1 MKVAI
6 IGGAGRMGAWFAR
19 YFSSKGVLA
28 VLSDTRI
35 KEAGDVAYSTG
46 AEVARTNIE
55 AVRDTDVVLV
65 CGPIDKIRD
74 VIMEIAPH
82 MKRGSI
88 LVELS
93 SIKGQAMEA
102 FREIASVGIKP
113 LSIHP
118 LFGPMAESL
127 KDKTIV
133 VVPVVDADMEAGLA
147 RKLFEEAEIVV
158 SEQEEHNRVMA
169 IVLSLTYFT
178 NLAFAKILSEE
189 DLFSLKRLSGTTFTV
204 QLALT
209 ESVVSEDL
217 DLVKSLLKENRFTER
232 YIDRFISEA
241 KAIRRLMSKNYEG
254 FDKLHNNLKSSL
266 SRDPDYSKAD
276 DRRYRAFSALR
287 R

>member
-65 CGPIDKIRD
+65 CVPIDKIRD

>member
-1 MKVAI
+1 LKVAI
-6 IGGAGRMGAWFAR
+6 IGGGGRMGSWFAR

-147 RKLFEEAEIVV
+147 RKLFEEAEIVI

>member
-1 MKVAI
+1 LKVAI

-65 CGPIDKIRD
+65 CVPIDKIRD